1 MKKLITFLLAIGVLL
16 TFQACDSFL
25 DVNTDPNA
33 ATEVPGDILF
43 PTVQTTLS
51 SRTIETGPGTSFH
64 SQLWGPRGS
73 TGVFL
78 NPDRYTISEFTTGN
92 TWSGFYG
99 NALRNLTIM
108 IQQAEEATPPNNNTA
123 AQGKILAAQA
133 YYTLTT
139 LFEDIPFSQANNAEF
154 ENPEFDAQRDVLY
167 GVIELAQE
175 GVSQLDFDEEVFVGI
190 VEGDLIYGGD
200 LQNWAR
206 FGRSIQ
212 LKAYMLLRNGGE
224 NVDAEINALLAQDL
238 IRQNSQNAAIA
249 FFDNDDNANNK
260 WQLMNLFSGGDNVWW
275 AGGAALVD
283 LMNEYEDPRR
293 ATFLDPLTDSDPPA
307 YAGALPGT
315 TGGVSPAVVSPV
327 SLNVLQRDW
336 PERLITASETLLLEA
351 EFYHRT
357 GNTGAARQA
366 LEDGLRASMGFFNG
380 KDGEI
385 PVATQDAFVAQI
397 LADFDSRDNAG
408 QLRMIH
414 EQQYIDLFERGQD
427 GWTQWR
433 RTKVPEL
440 TMPQNAV
447 LGDFIR
453 RYNYP
458 PAERNSNPNT
468 PAPLSGDAPMWFE

>member
-1 MKKLITFLLAIGVLL
+1 MKKLITFLLAIGVLFA
-16 TFQACDSFL
+16 FQACDSFL

-33 ATEVPGDILF
+33 ATEVPGDVLF
-43 PTVQTTLS
+43 PTVQANMAA
-51 SRTIETGPGTSFH
+51 RTIESGPGGLFF

-78 NPDRYTISEFTTGN
+78 EPDRYQISEFTTGN
-92 TWSGFYG
+92 TWSGMYG
-99 NALRNLTIM
+99 TVLRNITIM
-108 IQQAEEATPPNNNTA
+108 IEQAEEATPPNNNAA
-123 AQGKILAAQA
+123 AQGKILAASV
-133 YYTLTT
+133 YYMLTT
-139 LFEDIPFSQANNAEF
+139 LFEDIPFSQANNPEF
-154 ENPEFDAQRDVLY
+154 ENPEFDSQRDALF
-167 GVIELAQE
+167 GIIELAQE
-175 GVSQLDFDEEVFVGI
+175 GIDQLDFEEDVFVG
-190 VEGDLIYGGD
+190 VVDGDLIYGGD

-206 FGRSIQ
+206 FGRSLQ

-224 NVDAEINALLAQDL
+224 NVDSQITTLLQGDL
-238 IRQNSQNAAIA
+238 IRQNSQNAKIP
-249 FFDNDDNANNK
+249 FFDNDDNANMK
-260 WQLMNLFSGGDNVWW
+260 WNLMNLFSGGDNVWW

-293 ATFLDPLTDSDPPA
+293 ATFLYPLTDSDPPA

-315 TGGVSPAVVSPV
+315 TGGVNRAVVSAV
-327 SLNVLQRDW
+327 HLNVLQRDW
-336 PERLITASETLLLEA
+336 PERLITSSEVVLQEA

-366 LEDGLRASMGFFNG
+366 FEDGVRLSMGFFNG

-385 PVATQDAFVAQI
+385 PAATQDAFIAQL
-397 LADFDSRDNAG
+397 LADYDSRDNAG

-468 PAPLSGDAPMWFE
+468 PAPVSGDTPMWFE